1 MMDSNKKI
9 EIDQYVELFSQ
20 FNVYKT
26 RPVGCQIKRIL
37 RSCDERVLWAGSKIV
52 LGWLTENALP
62 AEMPANHDAEI
73 LP

>member
-26 RPVGCQIKRIL
+26 RPVGCQIKRVL
-37 RSCDERVLWAGSKIV
+37 RSCDERVL
-52 LGWLTENALP
+52 
-62 AEMPANHDAEI
+62 
-73 LP
+73 